1 MPIHPEQCPTKV
13 KRRSMCTSRPL
24 YPRKPTF
31 ACAAIS
37 VAMGQKATWLRSSGL
52 ECFAKLC
59 DHRQRYCG
67 AVVPVTRLAL
77 VAFGVFGGTGHAPR

>member
-1 MPIHPEQCPTKV
+1 MSQK
-13 KRRSMCTSRPL
+13 
-24 YPRKPTF
+24 
-31 ACAAIS
+31 
-37 VAMGQKATWLRSSGL
+37 GQKATWLRSSGL

-77 VAFGVFGGTGHAPR
+77 VAFGVFSGTSHAPR